1 MPFKIHMSD
10 HTLVFERTSLG
21 GFTVSVDGEMPEVWG
36 EHALNDLRRF
46 VNAPNPNK
54 LDKALVVQARV
65 ARAREIRVFT
75 RDSVHQ
81 DFRMVDHGDR
91 LSADQVL
98 ALYADHKIIL

>member
-1 MPFKIHMSD
+1 MTFKLTMTD
-10 HTLVFERTSLG
+10 HTLVFERTSHG
-21 GFTVSVDGEMPEVWG
+21 GFTVSVDGEAPEVGG

-65 ARAREIRVFT
+65 ARTREIRVFT

-91 LSADQVL
+91 LTAEQVL
-98 ALYADHKIIL
+98 AIYTDHKIIL